1 MLTYLLHGRN
11 FPLGKKLI
19 KMKTI
24 ITTIAAVAALTAGAF
39 AVPAVT
45 GATTTPVVVAADEQT
60 VTLDVSGLR

>member
-1 MLTYLLHGRN
+1 
-11 FPLGKKLI
+11 
-19 KMKTI
+19 MKTI